1 MTLSNWVAVAE
12 ITGAIAVVITLIYLA
27 VQVRQSKEALDA
39 NTKALRA
46 QAISDVTRNVH
57 EHAHMLLQ
65 GQDVAAALSRWASD
79 NDLESHDAIL
89 MDFFFGAVIVARQNE
104 YLQWKRGLLD
114 EQVFRA
120 MHHVTLTVL
129 ESRHGKHWWDQE
141 ARRMLAPDFIEFV
154 EELQRS
160 SSSEEFD
167 SWKRAVRLSD
177 RDASGAASEA

>member
-1 MTLSNWVAVAE
+1 MNWEAVSA
-12 ITGAIAVVITLIYLA
+12 IAALVGAIAVVGTLVYLA
-27 VQVRQSKEALDA
+27 VQIKQSKEALEA

-57 EHAHMLLQ
+57 EHSHMLLQ

-79 NDLESHDAIL
+79 GDLESHDAIL

-104 YLQWKRGLLD
+104 YLQWKQGLLD
-114 EQVFRA
+114 EDVFRA

-129 ESRHGKHWWDQE
+129 QSRHGRHWWNHE
-141 ARRMLAPDFIEFV
+141 ASRMLAPDFVAFV

-160 SSSEEFD
+160 SSPGELD
-167 SWKRAVRLSD
+167 SWKRAIRLSD
-177 RDASGAASEA
+177 PDATNDE